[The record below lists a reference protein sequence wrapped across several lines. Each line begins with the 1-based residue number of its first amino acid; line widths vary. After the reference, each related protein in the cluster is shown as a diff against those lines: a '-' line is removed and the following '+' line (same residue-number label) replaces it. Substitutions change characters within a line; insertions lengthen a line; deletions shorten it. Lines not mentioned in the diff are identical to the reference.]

1 MLFALGAASAA
12 LDAIKS
18 LTSSNSSSAQ
28 STGFSQAS
36 TDLFGLS
43 GGAPAEASSA
53 AVPGVGGGAQI
64 SPTTLSALLDAQ
76 SQSSTG
82 AATSTNAGSALQS
95 LFSQLDANGG
105 STSGSNTDPLQ
116 QALQGASTTSVT
128 NSDGSTTTS
137 LTYADGSKLTTT
149 SPGPTTSSSAA
160 SSSYN
165 LVEQLIQRETNAISF
180 SAPSLS
186 VSV

>member
-1 MLFALGAASAA
+1 MTKLQKWWKPAL
-12 LDAIKS
+12 AIVV
-18 LTSSNSSSAQ
+18 LI
-28 STGFSQAS
+28 
-36 TDLFGLS
+36 
-43 GGAPAEASSA
+43 
-53 AVPGVGGGAQI
+53 V
-64 SPTTLSALLDAQ
+64 
-76 SQSSTG
+76 
-82 AATSTNAGSALQS
+82 ALQVGVS
-95 LFSQLDANGG
+95 FLVRTHRMHAYLVAHLERAFGRQVEVSSFDARILPSPQLDANGG

-137 LTYADGSKLTTT
+137 LTYADGSKVTTT